1 MKTGAAHS
9 LDFVQNINRMADVF
23 DDPKT
28 RQQTK
33 TMLTGGV
40 VEGEKVLRVMVEL
53 GDGVTESDLVEFGDL
68 AADTLA
74 RALLWAEPLGLVTR
88 NPGSVW
94 VMDPFVRRV
103 LSGGAK

>member
-1 MKTGAAHS
+1 VKTGAAHS
-9 LDFVQNINRMADVF
+9 LDFVQNINRIADAL

-28 RQQTK
+28 REQNRTV
-33 TMLTGGV
+33 LTGGV
-40 VEGEKVLRVMVEL
+40 VEGERVLRAMVEL

-68 AADTLA
+68 AADTVS

-103 LSGGAK
+103 FAGGAE